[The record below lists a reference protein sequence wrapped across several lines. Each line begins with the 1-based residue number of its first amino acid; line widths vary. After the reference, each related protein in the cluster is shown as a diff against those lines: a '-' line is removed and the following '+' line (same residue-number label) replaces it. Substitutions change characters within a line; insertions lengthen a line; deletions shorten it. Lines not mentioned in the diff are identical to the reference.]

1 MEFFMKR
8 YLKLLQVI
16 NLGILLSL
24 ALSGCSS
31 GKKESQ
37 APAKPIPV
45 AVGSAIQ
52 KDVPVQ
58 IRAIGTVQAYSTV
71 SVKSMV
77 GGALVKVYF
86 SEGQFVKKGDRLFT
100 IDPRP
105 FEAAVKQAEAIL
117 NRDLVQVK
125 QAEDNLAKDQAL
137 LKQAQANLERNVAEA
152 KNAELDAQR
161 YKELVEKKVVAEQ
174 QYDQF
179 RTNAEALDA
188 TVRADR
194 AAIDSAQAAVRASA
208 DAVENAKASVQA
220 DRASLENANIQLG
233 YCFINVPIEGRTGN
247 LLVQEGNIVKAND
260 TPYLVVI
267 NQINPIY
274 VSFSVPEQNLPE
286 IKKYM
291 ALGKLTVEA
300 IIPNDDKTPE
310 VGVLSFVD
318 NAVDPATG
326 TIQLKGTFPNKDRRL
341 WPGQFVNAVLTLKTE
356 PKAIVIPARAVQTGQ
371 QGQYV
376 FVVRSDSTV
385 ESRPVVVLQS
395 LNQESVVEGLRPGE
409 TVVTDGQL
417 QLVPGA
423 KVETKNSMQPASTP
437 QKPE

>member
-1 MEFFMKR
+1 MKA
-8 YLKLLQVI
+8 YVKI
-16 NLGILLSL
+16 AGILATALLLSL
-24 ALSGCSS
+24 AVGGCSP
-31 GKKESQ
+31 GKKDSQ
-37 APAKPIPV
+37 APPKPIPV
-45 AVGSAIQ
+45 AVGSAVQ
-52 KDVPVQ
+52 KAVPVQ
-58 IRAIGTVQAYSTV
+58 IRAIGNVQAYSTV

-77 GGALVKVYF
+77 GGEIVKVYF
-86 SEGQFVKKGDRLFT
+86 SEGQFVKKGDQLFT
-100 IDPRP
+100 IDPRSLQ
-105 FEAAVKQAEAIL
+105 AAVKQAEAIL
-117 NRDLVQVK
+117 NRDRVQVK

-137 LKQAQANLERNVAEA
+137 LNQARANLERDLAEA
-152 KNAELDAQR
+152 KNADLDAQR
-161 YKELVEKKVVAEQ
+161 YKELFEKKVVSEQ

-194 AAIDSAQAAVRASA
+194 AAIESAQAAVRASA
-208 DAVENAKASVQA
+208 DGVENAKAIVQA
-220 DRASLENANIQLG
+220 DRANLENANIQLG
-233 YCFINVPIEGRTGN
+233 YCSIHAPVDGRTGN

-286 IKKYM
+286 IRNDM
-291 ALGKLTVEA
+291 GLGKLTVEA
-300 IIPNDDKTPE
+300 IIPGDNKAPE
-310 VGVLSFVD
+310 QGVLTFID
-318 NAVDPATG
+318 NTVDPATG
-326 TIQLKGTFPNKDRRL
+326 TIQLKGTFPNQNRRL
-341 WPGQFVNAVLTLKTE
+341 WPGEFVNAVLTLKTE
-356 PKAIVIPARAVQTGQ
+356 PNAIVIPTRAVQTGQ

-376 FVVRSDSTV
+376 FVVRPDSTV
-385 ESRPVVVLQS
+385 ESRPITVLRS
-395 LNQESVVEGLRPGE
+395 LNQESVVEGLQAGE

>member
-1 MEFFMKR
+1 MKA
-8 YLKLLQVI
+8 YVKLA
-16 NLGILLSL
+16 GILATALLLSL
-24 ALSGCSS
+24 AAGGCSS
-31 GKKESQ
+31 GKKENQ
-37 APAKPIPV
+37 APAKPISV

-58 IRAIGTVQAYSTV
+58 VRAIGNVQAYSTV

-77 GGALVKVYF
+77 GGELVKVFF

-105 FEAAVKQAEAIL
+105 FQAAMKQAEAIL

-125 QAEDNLAKDQAL
+125 QAEDDLAKDRAL
-137 LKQAQANLERNVAEA
+137 LNQARANLERDLAEA

-161 YKELVEKKVVAEQ
+161 YKELFEKKVVAEQ

-194 AAIDSAQAAVRASA
+194 AAIDSAQAAVRAAA
-208 DAVENAKASVQA
+208 DAVENAKAIVQA
-220 DRASLENANIQLG
+220 DRANLENANIQLG
-233 YCFINVPIEGRTGN
+233 YCFINAPIEGRTGN

-274 VSFSVPEQNLPE
+274 VSFSVPEQNLQE

-310 VGVLSFVD
+310 VGLLNFVD
-318 NAVDPATG
+318 NTVDPATG
-326 TIQLKGTFPNKDRRL
+326 TIQLKGTFPNKERRL
-341 WPGQFVNAVLTLKTE
+341 WPGQFVNVVLTLKTE
-356 PKAIVIPARAVQTGQ
+356 PKAIVIPTRAVQTGQ
-371 QGQYV
+371 QGPYV
-376 FVVRSDSTV
+376 FVVGGDSTV
-385 ESRPVVVLQS
+385 ESRPVTVLRS
-395 LNQESVVEGLRPGE
+395 LNEESVVEGLRPGE

-423 KVETKNSMQPASTP
+423 RVDTRNSTQSASTP
-437 QKPE
+437 KKPE

>member
-1 MEFFMKR
+1 MKA
-8 YLKLLQVI
+8 YVKLA
-16 NLGILLSL
+16 GILATALLLSL
-24 ALSGCSS
+24 AAGGCSS
-31 GKKESQ
+31 GKKENQ
-37 APAKPIPV
+37 APAKPISV

-58 IRAIGTVQAYSTV
+58 VRAIGNVQAYSTV

-77 GGALVKVYF
+77 GGELVKVFF

-105 FEAAVKQAEAIL
+105 FQAAMKQAEAIL

-125 QAEDNLAKDQAL
+125 QAEDDLAKDRAL
-137 LKQAQANLERNVAEA
+137 LNQARANLERDLAEA

-161 YKELVEKKVVAEQ
+161 YKELFEKKVVAEQ
-174 QYDQF
+174 QYDQS

-194 AAIDSAQAAVRASA
+194 AAIDSAQAAVRAAA
-208 DAVENAKASVQA
+208 DAVENAKAIVQA
-220 DRASLENANIQLG
+220 DRANLENANIQLG
-233 YCFINVPIEGRTGN
+233 YCFINAPIEGQTGN

-274 VSFSVPEQNLPE
+274 VSFSVPEQNLQE

-300 IIPNDDKTPE
+300 IIPGDNKAPE
-310 VGVLSFVD
+310 QGVLTFID
-318 NAVDPATG
+318 NTVDPATG
-326 TIQLKGTFPNKDRRL
+326 TIQLKGTFPNKERRL
-341 WPGQFVNAVLTLKTE
+341 WPGQFVNVVLTLKTE
-356 PKAIVIPARAVQTGQ
+356 PKAIVIPTRAVQTGQ
-371 QGQYV
+371 QGPYV
-376 FVVRSDSTV
+376 FVVGGDSTV
-385 ESRPVVVLQS
+385 ESRPVTVLRS
-395 LNQESVVEGLRPGE
+395 LNEESVVEGLRPGE

-423 KVETKNSMQPASTP
+423 RVDTRNSTQSASTP

>member
-1 MEFFMKR
+1 MKMD
-8 YLKLLQVI
+8 LKFIHILHF
-16 NLGILLSL
+16 GILLSL
-24 ALSGCSS
+24 VFSGCSS

-37 APAKPIPV
+37 ASVKPIPV
-45 AVGSAIQ
+45 AVGPVIQ

-58 IRAIGTVQAYSTV
+58 IRAIGNVQAYSTV

-77 GGALVKVYF
+77 GGELVKVHF

-105 FEAAVKQAEAIL
+105 IEAAVKQAEAIL
-117 NRDLVQVK
+117 NKDLVQVK
-125 QAEDNLAKDQAL
+125 QATDNLEKDQAL
-137 LKQAQANLERNVAEA
+137 LNQARANLERDLAEA

-161 YKELVEKKVVAEQ
+161 YKELFEKKVVAEQ

-208 DAVENAKASVQA
+208 DAVENAKALVQA
-220 DRASLENANIQLG
+220 DRAALENANIELG
-233 YCFINVPIEGRTGN
+233 YCFISAPIDGRTGN
-247 LLVQEGNIVKAND
+247 LLVQAGNIVKAND

-274 VSFSVPEQNLPE
+274 VSFSVNEENLPE
-286 IKKYM
+286 IKKYK
-291 ALGKLTVEA
+291 ALNKLTVEA
-300 IIPNDDKTPE
+300 TIPNDDKAPE
-310 VGVLSFVD
+310 SGVLSFFD
-318 NAVDPATG
+318 NAVDPTTG
-326 TIQLKGTFPNKDRRL
+326 TIELKGIFPNKDRRL
-341 WPGQFVNAVLTLKTE
+341 WPGQFVDVVLTLKVE
-356 PKAIVIPARAVQTGQ
+356 SKAIVIPTRAVQTGQ

-385 ESRPVVVLQS
+385 ESRPVAVLRS
-395 LNQESVVEGLRPGE
+395 WNQESVVEGLKPGE

-417 QLVPGA
+417 QLATGA
-423 KVETKNSMQPASTP
+423 RVETKNSMQPTSTP

>member
-1 MEFFMKR
+1 MKMDLKFFQI
-8 YLKLLQVI
+8 LH
-16 NLGILLSL
+16 LGILLSL
-24 ALSGCSS
+24 AFSGCSS

-37 APAKPIPV
+37 PLVKPIPV
-45 AVGSAIQ
+45 TVGSAIQ

-58 IRAIGTVQAYSTV
+58 IRAIGNVQANSTV

-77 GGALVKVYF
+77 GGELVKVYF

-105 FEAAVKQAEAIL
+105 FEAAVKQAEATL

-125 QAEDNLAKDQAL
+125 QAEDNFAKDHAL
-137 LKQAQANLERNVAEA
+137 LNQARANLERDLAEA

-161 YKELVEKKVVAEQ
+161 YKELFEKKVVAEQ

-188 TVRADR
+188 AARADR

-208 DAVENAKASVQA
+208 DAVENAKALVQA
-220 DRASLENANIQLG
+220 DRASLENANIELG
-233 YCFINVPIEGRTGN
+233 YCFISAPIDGRTGN
-247 LLVQEGNIVKAND
+247 LLVQAGNIVKAND

-274 VSFSVPEQNLPE
+274 VSFSVPEENLPE
-286 IKKYM
+286 IKKYT
-291 ALGKLTVEA
+291 ALGKLAVEA
-300 IIPNDDKTPE
+300 IIPNDDKTPGL
-310 VGVLSFVD
+310 GVLSFVD

-326 TIQLKGTFPNKDRRL
+326 TIQLKGTFPNKNRRL

-356 PKAIVIPARAVQTGQ
+356 PNAIVIPTRAVQTGQ
-371 QGQYV
+371 QGEQV

-385 ESRPVVVLQS
+385 ETRPVAVLRS
-395 LNQESVVEGLRPGE
+395 LGQESVVEGLNPGE

-423 KVETKNSMQPASTP
+423 RVEIKNTTQAATSES
-437 QKPE
+437 KPE

>member
-1 MEFFMKR
+1 MEFSMKG
-8 YLKLLQVI
+8 YLKLLQII
-16 NLGILLSL
+16 NLGVLFSFVFT
-24 ALSGCSS
+24 GCSS
-31 GKKESQ
+31 EKKEAQS
-37 APAKPIPV
+37 PPKTIPV
-45 AVGSAIQ
+45 VVATAVQ
-52 KDVPVQ
+52 KNVPVQ

-77 GGALVKVYF
+77 GGEIVKVFF

-117 NRDLVQVK
+117 IKDLAQVK

-137 LKQAQANLERNVAEA
+137 LNQARANLGRDLAEA

-161 YKELVEKKVVAEQ
+161 YKELFEKKVVAEQ

-188 TVRADR
+188 AARADR

-208 DAVENAKASVQA
+208 DAVENAKALVQA
-220 DRASLENANIQLG
+220 DRAALENANIGLG
-233 YCFINVPIEGRTGN
+233 YCFISAPIDGRTGN
-247 LLVQEGNIVKAND
+247 LLVQAGNIVKAND

-274 VSFSVPEQNLPE
+274 VSFSVPEENLPE
-286 IKKYM
+286 IKKYT
-291 ALGKLTVEA
+291 ALGKLAVEA

-310 VGVLSFVD
+310 LGVLSFVD

-326 TIQLKGTFPNKDRRL
+326 TIQLKGTFSNKNRRL

-356 PKAIVIPARAVQTGQ
+356 PNAIVIPTRAVQTGQ
-371 QGQYV
+371 QGEQV

-385 ESRPVVVLQS
+385 ETRPVAVLRS
-395 LNQESVVEGLRPGE
+395 LGQESVVEGLKPGE

-423 KVETKNSMQPASTP
+423 RVEIKNTTQAATSES
-437 QKPE
+437 KRE

>member
-1 MEFFMKR
+1 MKNK
-8 YLKLLQVI
+8 LKFLQI
-16 NLGILLSL
+16 FGFGILLSL
-24 ALSGCSS
+24 AFSGCS
-31 GKKESQ
+31 GKKDSQ

-45 AVGSAIQ
+45 AVGFAIQ

-58 IRAIGTVQAYSTV
+58 VRVIGSVQAYSTV

-77 GGALVKVYF
+77 GGELVKAYF

-105 FEAAVKQAEAIL
+105 FEATVKQAEAIL
-117 NRDLVQVK
+117 SKDLAQVK
-125 QAEDNLAKDQAL
+125 QAEDNLARDQAL
-137 LKQAQANLERNVAEA
+137 LNQARANLERDLAEA
-152 KNAELDAQR
+152 KNAESDAQR
-161 YKELVEKKVVAEQ
+161 YQELFEKKVVAEQ

-179 RTNAEALDA
+179 RTNAEALKA
-188 TVRADR
+188 AVAADR

-208 DAVENAKASVQA
+208 DAVENVKALVQA

-233 YCFINVPIEGRTGN
+233 YCSINAPIEGRTGN

-310 VGVLSFVD
+310 VGVLTFVD
-318 NAVDPATG
+318 NTVDPATG
-326 TIQLKGTFPNKDRRL
+326 TIQLKGTFPNQNRRL
-341 WPGQFVNAVLTLKTE
+341 WPGQFVNAILTLKTE
-356 PKAIVIPARAVQTGQ
+356 PKAIVVPTQAVQTGQ

-385 ESRPVVVLQS
+385 ESRPVVVLRS

>member
-1 MEFFMKR
+1 MKMD
-8 YLKLLQVI
+8 LKFLHILHFA
-16 NLGILLSL
+16 ILLSL
-24 ALSGCSS
+24 AFSGCSS

-37 APAKPIPV
+37 APTKPIPV

-58 IRAIGTVQAYSTV
+58 IRAIGSVQAYSTV

-77 GGALVKVYF
+77 GGELVKVHF
-86 SEGQFVKKGDRLFT
+86 PEGQFVKKGDHLFT

-117 NRDLVQVK
+117 NRDLIQVK
-125 QAEDNLAKDQAL
+125 QAEDNLVKDQAL
-137 LKQAQANLERNVAEA
+137 SNQARANLERDLAQA

-161 YKELVEKKVVAEQ
+161 YKELFEKRVVSEQ

-208 DAVENAKASVQA
+208 DAVENAKALVQA
-220 DRASLENANIQLG
+220 DRANLEKATIEMA
-233 YCFINVPIEGRTGN
+233 YCFINAPIDGRTGN
-247 LLVQEGNIVKAND
+247 LLVQAGNIVKAND

-267 NQINPIY
+267 DQINPIY

-286 IKKYM
+286 IRKYM
-291 ALGKLTVEA
+291 ALGKPIVEA
-300 IIPNDDKTPE
+300 IIPSENKIPE
-310 VGVLSFVD
+310 LGVLSFVD

-341 WPGQFVNAVLTLKTE
+341 WPGQFVDVVLTLKVE
-356 PKAIVIPARAVQTGQ
+356 PKAIVIPTRAVQTGQ

-376 FVVRSDSTV
+376 FVVRSNSTV
-385 ESRPVVVLQS
+385 ESRPVTVLRS
-395 LNQESVVEGLRPGE
+395 LNQESVVEGLQPGE

-423 KVETKNSMQPASTP
+423 KVETKNPMQPASTP